1 MGVAFRVVSYNIHG
15 LKDDLTALAATVTE
29 LAPDVVVLQEAAGR
43 LRWRTRCA
51 RLAHSWG
58 MVHAAGGRPSLGN
71 VIFTSL
77 RVRVVHSWHLHYP
90 LTPGRHL
97 RGAVFARCSVG
108 RTPVVVVGTHLS
120 TDAAERPTQAQL
132 LKKALVDLD
141 APVVLAGDLNETPGG
156 GAWRMLADGLVD
168 GGAADNEPTF
178 PAREPGRRIDAILSD
193 PRITVAGWRVVGTDT
208 ARRASDHLP
217 VVADLV
223 LPDQPATVA
232 ST

>member
-1 MGVAFRVVSYNIHG
+1 
-15 LKDDLTALAATVTE
+15 
-29 LAPDVVVLQEAAGR
+29 
-43 LRWRTRCA
+43 
-51 RLAHSWG
+51 
-58 MVHAAGGRPSLGN
+58 
-71 VIFTSL
+71 
-77 RVRVVHSWHLHYP
+77 
-90 LTPGRHL
+90 
-97 RGAVFARCSVG
+97 
-108 RTPVVVVGTHLS
+108 
-120 TDAAERPTQAQL
+120 